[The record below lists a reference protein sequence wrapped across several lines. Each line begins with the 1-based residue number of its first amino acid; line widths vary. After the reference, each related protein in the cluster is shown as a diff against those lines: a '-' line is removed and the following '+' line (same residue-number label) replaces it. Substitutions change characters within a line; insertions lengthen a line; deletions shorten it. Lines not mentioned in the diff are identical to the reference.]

1 MRKHTASLPWEPES
15 FNRWASCF
23 GTVLLAHCL
32 LVAAALETW
41 ITPEPTAGFVTGQ
54 ALLVDMLP
62 APSAS
67 APPSHAV
74 EEPHQQEQKLQP
86 VQEAD
91 VTLPKPAPRTE
102 TRRRKTNSK
111 PAALRT
117 TEENPVQRDQSQDT
131 PGQQAPSSNTSV
143 TTQSDSSAAAKM
155 SLWHGQILSHL
166 ERHKHYPRLAKARYQ
181 EGTVV
186 IRFRIART
194 GDVLSVGLEESS
206 GFPLLDQEG
215 LDLVRRASPLPPPPS
230 GTESSVLELVSPIQ
244 FYLR

>member
-1 MRKHTASLPWEPES
+1 M
-15 FNRWASCF
+15 
-23 GTVLLAHCL
+23 V
-32 LVAAALETW
+32 
-41 ITPEPTAGFVTGQ
+41 
-54 ALLVDMLP
+54 P
-62 APSAS
+62 APSTS
-67 APPSHAV
+67 APLSRAL

-86 VQEAD
+86 VQAAE
-91 VTLPKPAPRTE
+91 VMLPKPAPRTE
-102 TRRRKTNSK
+102 TRRRRTNPKS
-111 PAALRT
+111 AALH
-117 TEENPVQRDQSQDT
+117 TEQNPVQQDQSQDT
-131 PGQQAPSSNTSV
+131 ASQQASSSNTSV
-143 TTQSDSSAAAKM
+143 ITQPNSSAAAKM

-194 GDVLSVGLEESS
+194 GDVLSVALEESS

-215 LDLVRRASPLPPPPS
+215 LDLVRRASPLPPPPP

>member
-23 GTVLLAHCL
+23 GAVLMAHGL
-32 LVAAALETW
+32 VVAAALGTW
-41 ITPEPTAGFVTGQ
+41 TTPEPTAGFVTGQ

-74 EEPHQQEQKLQP
+74 EEPHQQEKKLQP
-86 VQEAD
+86 VQEAE
-91 VTLPKPAPRTE
+91 VTLPKPAPKTE
-102 TRRRKTNSK
+102 THRRKTNPK
-111 PAALRT
+111 PAALH
-117 TEENPVQRDQSQDT
+117 TEENPIQKDQSQNT
-131 PGQQAPSSNTSV
+131 VGQQASSSSTSV
-143 TTQSDSSAAAKM
+143 ITQSNSSVAARM

-194 GDVLSVGLEESS
+194 GDVLSVALEESS

-215 LDLVRRASPLPPPPS
+215 LDLVKRANPLPPPPS
-230 GTESSVLELVSPIQ
+230 ETESSVLELVSPIQ

>member
-1 MRKHTASLPWEPES
+1 MRKHTVSLPWEPQS

-23 GTVLLAHCL
+23 GTVLLAHGL
-32 LVAAALETW
+32 LVAATLGTW
-41 ITPEPTAGFVTGQ
+41 ITPEPTTGFVTGQ

-62 APSAS
+62 APPAS

-91 VTLPKPAPRTE
+91 VTLPKPAPKTE
-102 TRRRKTNSK
+102 SRRRKTNPK
-111 PAALRT
+111 PTALH
-117 TEENPVQRDQSQDT
+117 TEENPVQRKRSQDT
-131 PGQQAPSSNTSV
+131 AGRQEASSNTSAI
-143 TTQSDSSAAAKM
+143 TQSDSSAAAKM

-181 EGTVV
+181 EGTVI

-194 GDVLSVGLEESS
+194 GDVLSVALEESS

-215 LDLVRRASPLPPPPS
+215 LDLVRRASPLPPPPP
-230 GTESSVLELVSPIQ
+230 GTESSALELVSPIQ